1 MAGLVL
7 LALGGTQ
14 QAADPPVS
22 YAKDIKPFL
31 NKYCMECHQGAS
43 AKAKVKVDSY
53 ADLLTRTKKGAL
65 VVAGKADQS
74 VLVKVLEG
82 QGGKPMPPKKSAQP
96 TAAEIAKVKAWI
108 TAGAK
113 DDSKSAAVDG
123 EQKQFVTLL
132 PQ

>member
-1 MAGLVL
+1 MGLSLVALVL
-7 LALGGTQ
+7 LALASPQ

-31 NKYCMECHQGAS
+31 SKYCMECHQGAN
-43 AKAKVKVDSY
+43 AKAKVKVDTY
-53 ADLLTRTKKGAL
+53 ADLIARGKKGAL
-65 VVAGKADQS
+65 VVASKADQS

-82 QGGKPMPPKKSAQP
+82 TGGKPMPPKKSVQP

-113 DDSKSAAVDG
+113 DDSKSAAADSD
-123 EQKQFVTLL
+123 L
-132 PQ
+132 P